1 MASCLFLMLACR
13 ETAFTS
19 GVDALKLLV
28 RDRCT
33 KTTVHGVRPGRRI
46 HVHYTTGRRDVYA
59 HGVMD
64 NTDSMSLAAHA
75 HAEGRFIRAS
85 NSVYRLTKGH
95 IDSGGTRDRAIY
107 ICVCGDKKMHTAFL
121 DYLYYVV

>member
-1 MASCLFLMLACR
+1 VASCLFLMLACR

-19 GVDALKLLV
+19 GVDALKLLA

-33 KTTVHGVRPGRRI
+33 KTTVHGVRLGRRI

-59 HGVMD
+59 HSVMD
-64 NTDSMSLAAHA
+64 NYNTDSMSLAAHA

-107 ICVCGDKKMHTAFL
+107 IYVCVWR
-121 DYLYYVV
+121 